1 LAYLIHVYWSRDKDW
16 VGRRQFDRRLEW
28 HRGSAIG
35 ANAVQW
41 DADEQRFYVIWSV
54 GLAEGSKYDVKSFKI
69 RFRYWGL
76 RGPLQQRVEGAPL
89 RGHATDGRTDLRY
102 SDVR

>member
-1 LAYLIHVYWSRDKDW
+1 
-16 VGRRQFDRRLEW
+16 
-28 HRGSAIG
+28 
-35 ANAVQW
+35 
-41 DADEQRFYVIWSV
+41 VIWSV

-89 RGHATDGRTDLRY
+89 RGRATDGRTDLRY